1 MIKLQLELEYGKKF
15 MSINGYVNF
24 ENQKCAFDL
33 DDFRIKIFND
43 KNFNIFSEKTDVP
56 DYLYGVT
63 DTNYEILFKTTGEA
77 RNIARY
83 TQLFIPVYLLQKQIL
98 YIMI

>member
-24 ENQKCAFDL
+24 

-83 TQLFIPVYLLQKQIL
+83 TQLFIPVYLLQKQIV

>member
-15 MSINGYVNF
+15 MSINGYVN
-24 ENQKCAFDL
+24 L

-83 TQLFIPVYLLQKQIL
+83 TQLFIPVYLLQKQIV